1 MLTQAEID
9 ALLANELNAQ
19 NPPGTQG
26 PGQPQA
32 VGAAAEGTVAG
43 AGPGVAGDEDQA
55 GRQRT
60 IRPYNFWSPDL
71 LSKEQ
76 LRAVELIHED
86 LAERLGTTLPAYL
99 RTDLRLRLALVD
111 QGRFDD
117 LINDLPPQTLFNIL
131 TLEPLPGHA
140 ILIIS
145 DEISW
150 VILERLLGGGGR
162 NENRDSPRP
171 GTGGRG
177 GGKLTEIGQVL
188 LRGVVEH
195 ILAEMKVS
203 WDKVITLTP
212 RLEDSTLHYNRV
224 RILMGSAR
232 VALITFE
239 LVIQGVSGTIN
250 LYIPFSMLKPIAEAL
265 NPYTWLSGREKQ
277 RQDESDRQKLR
288 EHVLDMHVPLCV
300 ILGSAEVSM
309 ADLVNLRPGDVI
321 RLQTPVGH
329 HLPVH
334 IGGSVR
340 FSAQPG
346 LLGRKLAMRIA
357 SAMSQGGEK

>member
-9 ALLANELNAQ
+9 ALLAGELNAQ
-19 NPPGTQG
+19 NLPGAQG
-26 PGQPQA
+26 PGQPP
-32 VGAAAEGTVAG
+32 AG
-43 AGPGVAGDEDQA
+43 AGPGMTGGEDQA

-117 LINDLPPQTLFNIL
+117 LINELPPRTLFNVL

-140 ILIIS
+140 ALVIS

-150 VILERLLGGGGR
+150 IILERLLGGGGR
-162 NENRDSPRP
+162 NGSRSPQREENE
-171 GTGGRG
+171 RG
-177 GGKLTEIGQVL
+177 ERKLTEIGQVL

-203 WDKVITLTP
+203 WGKVVALIP
-212 RLEDSTLHYNRV
+212 RLEDSTLHHNRM

-232 VALITFE
+232 VVLVTFE
-239 LVIQGVSGTIN
+239 LAIQGMGGTIS
-250 LYIPFSMLKPIAEAL
+250 LYIPFSMLKPVADAL
-265 NPYTWLSGREKQ
+265 NPYTWLSGQEKQ
-277 RQDESDRQKLR
+277 RQDESDRQKLVG
-288 EHVLDMHVPLCV
+288 HVLDVPVPLCV

-309 ADLVNLRPGDVI
+309 ADLVNLSPGDVI
-321 RLQTPVGH
+321 RLQAPVGH
-329 HLPVH
+329 HLPVY

-340 FSAQPG
+340 YTAQPG
-346 LLGRKLAMRIA
+346 LLGRKLAVRITHVI
-357 SAMSQGGEK
+357 SRGGET

>member
-9 ALLANELNAQ
+9 ALLAAELHAQ
-19 NPPGTQG
+19 ELPAVQPPEAAPTAMAAAAV
-26 PGQPQA
+26 PGQ
-32 VGAAAEGTVAG
+32 GTAEG
-43 AGPGVAGDEDQA
+43 EDRA

-99 RTDLRLRLALVD
+99 RIDLRLRLALVD

-117 LINDLPPQTLFNIL
+117 LIGELPPQTLFNIL

-140 ILIIS
+140 VLVIS

-162 NENRDSPRP
+162 NGSRSPQAAGEAP
-171 GTGGRG
+171 GER
-177 GGKLTEIGQVL
+177 KLTEIGQVL
-188 LRGVVEH
+188 LRGVAEH

-203 WDKVITLTP
+203 WGKIITLNP
-212 RLEDSTLHYNRV
+212 RLEDSTLHHNRV

-232 VALITFE
+232 VVLVTLE
-239 LVIQGVSGTIN
+239 LVIQGVGGTIS
-250 LYIPFSMLKPIAEAL
+250 LYIPFAMLKPVADVL
-265 NPYTWLSGREKQ
+265 NPHTWLSGQEKQ

-288 EHVLDMHVPLCV
+288 EHVLDLRVPLCV

-321 RLQTPVGH
+321 RLQTPVGDS
-329 HLPVH
+329 LPVH
-334 IGGSVR
+334 IGGSPR
-340 FSAQPG
+340 YTAQPG
-346 LLGRKLAMRIA
+346 LLGRKLAVCIT
-357 SAMSQGGEK
+357 SAISQGGET

>member
-9 ALLANELNAQ
+9 ALLAAELNAQ
-19 NPPGTQG
+19 ELPAAQPPEAVPTAMAAAAV
-26 PGQPQA
+26 PGQ
-32 VGAAAEGTVAG
+32 GTAEG
-43 AGPGVAGDEDQA
+43 DDRA
-55 GRQRT
+55 GRQRA

-71 LSKEQ
+71 FSKEQ

-117 LINDLPPQTLFNIL
+117 LVGELPPPTLFNIL

-140 ILIIS
+140 ILVIS
-145 DEISW
+145 DEVSW

-171 GTGGRG
+171 NADGRG
-177 GGKLTEIGQVL
+177 GRKLTEIDQVL

-195 ILAEMKVS
+195 ILAEMKIS
-203 WDKVITLTP
+203 WRKIIALNP
-212 RLEDSTLHYNRV
+212 RLEDSTLHHNRV

-239 LVIQGVSGTIN
+239 LVIQGMSGTIN
-250 LYIPFSMLKPIAEAL
+250 LYIPFSMLKPIAETL
-265 NPYTWLSGREKQ
+265 NPYTWLSGQEKQ
-277 RQDESDRQKLR
+277 RQDEADRQKLR
-288 EHVLDMHVPLCV
+288 EHLLALRVPLCV

-309 ADLVNLRPGDVI
+309 ADLVNLSPGDVV
-321 RLQTPVGH
+321 RLQTPVGYS
-329 HLPVH
+329 LPVH

-340 FSAQPG
+340 FTAQPG
-346 LLGRKLAMRIA
+346 LLGRKLAVRIT
-357 SAMSQGGEK
+357 SAISQGGEM

>member
-19 NPPGTQG
+19 NPPSAQG
-26 PGQPQA
+26 PLQA
-32 VGAAAEGTVAG
+32 AGPVAEGAVAG
-43 AGPGVAGDEDQA
+43 TGPGMGRDGDQA
-55 GRQRT
+55 GHQRT

-71 LSKEQ
+71 FSKEQ

-86 LAERLGTTLPAYL
+86 LGERLGTTLPAYL

-117 LINDLPPQTLFNIL
+117 LISELPPQTLFNIL

-145 DEISW
+145 NEVSW
-150 VILERLLGGGGR
+150 VILERLLGGSGR
-162 NENRDSPRP
+162 NENRDSPKP
-171 GTGGRG
+171 GADGRG
-177 GGKLTEIGQVL
+177 GRKLTEIGQVL

-195 ILAEMKVS
+195 ILAEMRVS
-203 WDKVITLTP
+203 WDKIITLTP
-212 RLEDSTLHYNRV
+212 RLEDSTLHHNRV
-224 RILMGSAR
+224 RILMGSVR
-232 VALITFE
+232 VALVTFE

-265 NPYTWLSGREKQ
+265 NPYTWLSGQEKQ
-277 RQDESDRQKLR
+277 RQDEADRQKLR
-288 EHVLDMHVPLCV
+288 EHVLALHVPLRV

-309 ADLVNLRPGDVI
+309 ADLVNLNPGDVI
-321 RLQTPVGH
+321 RLHAPVGH

-334 IGGSVR
+334 IGDSVR
-340 FSAQPG
+340 FTAQPG
-346 LLGRKLAMRIA
+346 LLGRKLAVRIT
-357 SAMSQGGEK
+357 SAISQGE

>member
-9 ALLANELNAQ
+9 ALLAGELNAQ
-19 NPPGTQG
+19 DLAGAQAL
-26 PGQPQA
+26 GQPP
-32 VGAAAEGTVAG
+32 AADQTAEGVSAIAG
-43 AGPGVAGDEDQA
+43 ADQA
-55 GRQRT
+55 GRERT

-71 LSKEQ
+71 FSKEQ
-76 LRAVELIHED
+76 LRALELLHED

-117 LINDLPPQTLFNIL
+117 LINELPPQTLFNIL

-140 ILIIS
+140 ILVMS

-162 NENRDSPRP
+162 NGSRP
-171 GTGGRG
+171 SQVAEKEQGER
-177 GGKLTEIGQVL
+177 KLTEIGQVL

-195 ILAEMKVS
+195 ILTEMKVS
-203 WDKVITLTP
+203 WDKIIALNP

-224 RILMGSAR
+224 RILMGSVR

-265 NPYTWLSGREKQ
+265 NPYTWLSGQEKQ

-309 ADLVNLRPGDVI
+309 ADLVSLRPGDVI
-321 RLQTPVGH
+321 RLQTLVGH

-340 FSAQPG
+340 FTAQPG
-346 LLGRKLAMRIA
+346 LLGRKLAIRIT